1 MTFLAPRKPVTH
13 ASRLTVATVRAESA
27 LSSFERAATELEAAA
42 VDADQIALE
51 TAVEAD
57 RLLTLSG
64 DARAQAAVTR
74 TRAAKI
80 RELLA

>member
-1 MTFLAPRKPVTH
+1 MTLLARKPVTH
-13 ASRLTVATVRAESA
+13 TTRLTVATIRAESA
-27 LSSFERAATELEAAA
+27 LSSFERAAVELEAAA
-42 VDADQIALE
+42 EDADQVARE